1 MVYDSVIE
9 PELYFGGTEARAEMR
24 RSFGSDSSG
33 SELNVQHRSIYKKKC
48 HTLYKFRTFPIIIY
62 NNFNHV
68 KSEANINLILMLTF
82 VSLKG

>member
-33 SELNVQHRSIYKKKC
+33 SELNVQHRSIYKKKNV
-48 HTLYKFRTFPIIIY
+48 TRYISFVLFPFKFITISI
-62 NNFNHV
+62 
-68 KSEANINLILMLTF
+68 M
-82 VSLKG
+82 